1 MYISSEYLVLTM
13 YPPNNTTVLLLT
25 LRNEKLPHGGG
36 VVPVI
41 TIEDHKPEVKHIQA
55 KLHYHSDL

>member
-1 MYISSEYLVLTM
+1 MYNSSEDPSTIL

-25 LRNEKLPHGGG
+25 LRNEKSWHGGG

-41 TIEDHKPEVKHIQA
+41 TGEDHKPEVKHIQA

>member
-1 MYISSEYLVLTM
+1 MYNSSEVLPIPM

-25 LRNEKLPHGGG
+25 LRNEKSLHGGG

-41 TIEDHKPEVKHIQA
+41 TGEDHKPEV
-55 KLHYHSDL
+55 

>member
-1 MYISSEYLVLTM
+1 MYNSSEDPFTL
-13 YPPNNTTVLLLT
+13 YPPNNTTVLLFT
-25 LRNEKLPHGGG
+25 LRNEKSRHGGG

-41 TIEDHKPEVKHIQA
+41 TGEDHKPEVKHIQG